1 MVAVCRAIGK
11 WSLIMKKRSIRI
23 LSGVMALAVFA
34 STNVFATTT
43 AEYDRQISDIK
54 AQQEANKVEA
64 EQLNATLDS
73 LRAKTADAEA
83 YQATLEKKIENYQQS
98 IDLAHERIDE
108 LNTNIGELEAEIKK
122 ADAEFAGTFEKLKK
136 RLKAL
141 YTSGGE
147 LTTLEI
153 LMDSTS
159 LYDFSMRSEAVK
171 SFTRHDKQLMEEIK
185 QYMLE
190 TQEQRDELAD
200 QKEELAEQKKELE
213 SKQAELEVLEDEN
226 QKLIDDLNIQSADAE
241 ALIAQNEQES
251 QDYLAQLDQL
261 IADRAAQAAREEEE
275 RRKAEEEARRNQENN
290 ANSGTP
296 AATPGTS
303 NNSGVLNTG
312 SLSFRWP
319 LAGYGYGNITQYY
332 GGMYSGTP
340 HKGLDIGVPYG
351 TPIYASESGQVLSA
365 EFHWSW
371 GNNVL
376 IWHNGT
382 YSTRYAHCS
391 SLAVS
396 AGQYVEKGQVIGYV
410 GSTGQSSGNHLHFE
424 VYQNG
429 TRVDP
434 LGFV

>member
-1 MVAVCRAIGK
+1 MNR
-11 WSLIMKKRSIRI
+11 RNIRI
-23 LSGVMALAVFA
+23 LSGVMALAIFA
-34 STNVFATTT
+34 SATNVFATTT
-43 AEYDRQISDIK
+43 AEYDEQISEIK
-54 AQQEANKVEA
+54 AQQEANEA
-64 EQLNATLDS
+64 EAAELNATLDA
-73 LRAKTADAEA
+73 LRAKTADAEE

-98 IDLAHERIDE
+98 IDLAREHIDE
-108 LNTNIGELEAEIKK
+108 LNGSIKELEGEIKK
-122 ADAEFAGTFEKLKK
+122 ADAEYASTLEKLKK

-153 LMDSTS
+153 LLDSTS
-159 LYDFSMRSEAVK
+159 LHDFSMRSEAVK
-171 SFTRHDKQLMEEIK
+171 SFTRHDKLLMEEIK
-185 QYMLE
+185 DYMLK
-190 TQEQRDELAD
+190 TQEQRDALSAHKTELAD
-200 QKEELAEQKKELE
+200 QKKALE
-213 SKQAELEVLEDEN
+213 SKQAELEELEAEN
-226 QKLIDDLNIQSADAE
+226 QKLIEELNIQSANAE
-241 ALIAQNEQES
+241 ALIAQNERES

-261 IADRAAQAAREEEE
+261 IADRAEQAAREEEE
-275 RRKAEEEARRNQENN
+275 RRKAEEEAQKNQGS
-290 ANSGTP
+290 SGGSEYVP
-296 AATPGTS
+296 
-303 NNSGVLNTG
+303 SGGG
-312 SLSFRWP
+312 SVDSGDLSFGWP
-319 LAGYGYGNITQYY
+319 LAGYGYGSITQYY

-365 EFHWSW
+365 EYHWSW

-410 GSTGQSSGNHLHFE
+410 GSTGQSSGPHLHFE

>member
-1 MVAVCRAIGK
+1 MNR
-11 WSLIMKKRSIRI
+11 RNIRI
-23 LSGVMALAVFA
+23 LSGVMALAIFA
-34 STNVFATTT
+34 SATNVFATTT
-43 AEYDRQISDIK
+43 AEYDEQISEIK
-54 AQQEANKVEA
+54 AQQEANEA
-64 EQLNATLDS
+64 EAAELNATLDA
-73 LRAKTADAEA
+73 LRAKTADAEE

-98 IDLAHERIDE
+98 IDLAREHIDE
-108 LNTNIGELEAEIKK
+108 LNGSIKELEGEIKK
-122 ADAEFAGTFEKLKK
+122 ADAEYASTLEKLKK

-153 LMDSTS
+153 LLDSTS
-159 LYDFSMRSEAVK
+159 LHDFSMRSEAVK
-171 SFTRHDKQLMEEIK
+171 SFTRHDKLLMEEIK
-185 QYMLE
+185 DYMLK
-190 TQEQRDELAD
+190 TQEQRDALSAQKTELAD
-200 QKEELAEQKKELE
+200 QKKALE
-213 SKQAELEVLEDEN
+213 SKQAELEELEAEN
-226 QKLIDDLNIQSADAE
+226 QKLIEELNIQSANAE
-241 ALIAQNEQES
+241 ALIAQNERES

-261 IADRAAQAAREEEE
+261 IADRAEQAAREEEE
-275 RRKAEEEARRNQENN
+275 RRKAEEEAQKNQGS
-290 ANSGTP
+290 SGGSEYVP
-296 AATPGTS
+296 
-303 NNSGVLNTG
+303 SGGG
-312 SLSFRWP
+312 SVDSGDLSFGWP
-319 LAGYGYGNITQYY
+319 LAGYGYGSITQYY

-365 EFHWSW
+365 EYHWSW

-410 GSTGQSSGNHLHFE
+410 GSTGQSSGPHLHFE

>member
-1 MVAVCRAIGK
+1 MRNK
-11 WSLIMKKRSIRI
+11 NIRI
-23 LSGVMALAVFA
+23 LSGVMAFAIFA
-34 STNVFATTT
+34 SATQVFATTT
-43 AEYDRQISDIK
+43 AEYDEQINEIK
-54 AQQEANKVEA
+54 AQQEANEA
-64 EQLNATLDS
+64 EAAELNAKLDD
-73 LRAKTADAEA
+73 LRAKTEDAEA
-83 YQATLEKKIENYQQS
+83 YQATLEAKIENYQQS
-98 IDLAHERIDE
+98 IDLAREHIDE
-108 LNTNIGELEAEIKK
+108 LNDNIKDLEAQIKK
-122 ADAEFAGTFEKLKK
+122 ADAEYANTMEKLKK

-153 LMDSTS
+153 LLDSTS
-159 LYDFSMRSEAVK
+159 LYDFSMRSETMK
-171 SFTRHDKQLMEEIK
+171 SLTRHDKQLMEEIK
-185 QYMLE
+185 EYMLQ
-190 TQEQRDELAD
+190 TQEQRDTLSEKKDELAD
-200 QKEELAEQKKELE
+200 QKKELE
-213 SKQAELEVLEDEN
+213 SKQAELEELEAEN
-226 QKLIDDLNIQSADAE
+226 QKLIEELHIQSADAE
-241 ALIAQNEQES
+241 ALIAQNEKES

-275 RRKAEEEARRNQENN
+275 RRKAEEEAQKNQGS
-290 ANSGTP
+290 SGGSSDYVP
-296 AATPGTS
+296 
-303 NNSGVLNTG
+303 SGGGSVDSG

-351 TPIYASESGQVLSA
+351 TPIYAAESGQVLSA
-365 EFHWSW
+365 EYHWSW

-391 SLAVS
+391 SLTVS
-396 AGQYVEKGQVIGYV
+396 AGQYVEKGQIIGYV
-410 GSTGQSSGNHLHFE
+410 GSTGQSSGPHLHFE

-429 TRVDP
+429 VRVDP

>member
-1 MVAVCRAIGK
+1 MNR
-11 WSLIMKKRSIRI
+11 RNIRI
-23 LSGVMALAVFA
+23 LSGVMALAIFA
-34 STNVFATTT
+34 SATNVFATTT
-43 AEYDRQISDIK
+43 AEYDEQISEIK
-54 AQQEANKVEA
+54 AQQEANEA
-64 EQLNATLDS
+64 EAAELNATLDA
-73 LRAKTADAEA
+73 LRAKTADAEE

-98 IDLAHERIDE
+98 IDLAREHIDE
-108 LNTNIGELEAEIKK
+108 LNGSIKELEGEIKK
-122 ADAEFAGTFEKLKK
+122 ADAEYASTLEKLKK

-153 LMDSTS
+153 LLDSTS

-171 SFTRHDKQLMEEIK
+171 SFTRHDKLLMEEIK
-185 QYMLE
+185 DYMLK
-190 TQEQRDELAD
+190 TQEQRDALSAQKTELAD
-200 QKEELAEQKKELE
+200 QKKALE
-213 SKQAELEVLEDEN
+213 SKQAELEELEAEN
-226 QKLIDDLNIQSADAE
+226 QKLIEELNIQSANAE
-241 ALIAQNEQES
+241 ALIAQNERES

-261 IADRAAQAAREEEE
+261 IADRAEQAAREEEE
-275 RRKAEEEARRNQENN
+275 RRKAEEEAQKNQGS
-290 ANSGTP
+290 SGGSEYVP
-296 AATPGTS
+296 
-303 NNSGVLNTG
+303 SGGG
-312 SLSFRWP
+312 SVDSGDLSFGWP
-319 LAGYGYGNITQYY
+319 LAGYGYGSITQYY

-340 HKGLDIGVPYG
+340 HKGLDIGVPYC

-365 EFHWSW
+365 EYHWSW

-410 GSTGQSSGNHLHFE
+410 GSTGQSSGPHLHFE

>member
-1 MVAVCRAIGK
+1 MNR
-11 WSLIMKKRSIRI
+11 RNIRI
-23 LSGVMALAVFA
+23 LSGVMALAIFA
-34 STNVFATTT
+34 SATNVFATTT
-43 AEYDRQISDIK
+43 AEYDEQISEIK
-54 AQQEANKVEA
+54 AQQEANEA
-64 EQLNATLDS
+64 EAAELNATLDA
-73 LRAKTADAEA
+73 LRAKTADAEE

-98 IDLAHERIDE
+98 IDLAREHIDE
-108 LNTNIGELEAEIKK
+108 LNGSIKELEGEIKK
-122 ADAEFAGTFEKLKK
+122 ADAEYASTLEKLKK

-153 LMDSTS
+153 LLDSTS

-171 SFTRHDKQLMEEIK
+171 SFTRHDKLLMEEIK
-185 QYMLE
+185 DYMLK
-190 TQEQRDELAD
+190 TQEQRDALSAQKTELAD
-200 QKEELAEQKKELE
+200 QKKALE
-213 SKQAELEVLEDEN
+213 SKQAELEELEAEN
-226 QKLIDDLNIQSADAE
+226 QKLIEELNIQSANAE
-241 ALIAQNEQES
+241 ALIAQNERES

-261 IADRAAQAAREEEE
+261 IADRAEQAAREEEE
-275 RRKAEEEARRNQENN
+275 RRKAEEEAQKNQGS
-290 ANSGTP
+290 SGGSEYVP
-296 AATPGTS
+296 
-303 NNSGVLNTG
+303 SGGG
-312 SLSFRWP
+312 SVDSGDLSFGWP
-319 LAGYGYGNITQYY
+319 LAGYGYGSITQYY

-365 EFHWSW
+365 EYHWSW

-410 GSTGQSSGNHLHFE
+410 GSTGQSSG
-424 VYQNG
+424 
-429 TRVDP
+429 P
-434 LGFV
+434 

>member
-1 MVAVCRAIGK
+1 MNR
-11 WSLIMKKRSIRI
+11 RNIRI
-23 LSGVMALAVFA
+23 LSGVMALAIFA
-34 STNVFATTT
+34 SATNVFATTT
-43 AEYDRQISDIK
+43 AEYDEQISEIK
-54 AQQEANKVEA
+54 AQQEANEA
-64 EQLNATLDS
+64 EAAELNATLGA
-73 LRAKTADAEA
+73 LRAKTADAEE
-83 YQATLEKKIENYQQS
+83 YQATLERKIENYQQS
-98 IDLAHERIDE
+98 IDLTREHIDE
-108 LNTNIGELEAEIKK
+108 LNGSIKELEGEIKK
-122 ADAEFAGTFEKLKK
+122 ADAEYASTLEKLKK

-153 LMDSTS
+153 LLDSTS

-171 SFTRHDKQLMEEIK
+171 SFTRHDKLLMEEIK
-185 QYMLE
+185 DYMLK
-190 TQEQRDELAD
+190 TQEQRDALSAQKTELAD
-200 QKEELAEQKKELE
+200 QKKALE
-213 SKQAELEVLEDEN
+213 SKQAELEALEAEN
-226 QKLIDDLNIQSADAE
+226 QKLIEDLNIQSANAE
-241 ALIAQNEQES
+241 ALIAQNERES

-261 IADRAAQAAREEEE
+261 IADRAEQAAREEEE
-275 RRKAEEEARRNQENN
+275 RRKAEEEAQKNQGS
-290 ANSGTP
+290 SGGSEYVP
-296 AATPGTS
+296 
-303 NNSGVLNTG
+303 SGGG
-312 SLSFRWP
+312 SVDSGDLSFGWP
-319 LAGYGYGNITQYY
+319 LAGYGYGSITQYY

-365 EFHWSW
+365 EYHWSW

-410 GSTGQSSGNHLHFE
+410 GSTGQSSGPHLHFE

>member
-1 MVAVCRAIGK
+1 MNR
-11 WSLIMKKRSIRI
+11 RNIRI
-23 LSGVMALAVFA
+23 LSGVMALAIFA
-34 STNVFATTT
+34 SATNVFATTT
-43 AEYDRQISDIK
+43 AEYDEQISEIK
-54 AQQEANKVEA
+54 AQQEANEA
-64 EQLNATLDS
+64 EAAELNATLDA
-73 LRAKTADAEA
+73 LRAKTADAEE

-98 IDLAHERIDE
+98 IDLAREHIDE
-108 LNTNIGELEAEIKK
+108 LNGSIKELEGEIKK
-122 ADAEFAGTFEKLKK
+122 ADAEYASTLEKLKK

-153 LMDSTS
+153 LLDSTS
-159 LYDFSMRSEAVK
+159 LHDFSMRSEAVK
-171 SFTRHDKQLMEEIK
+171 SFTRHDKLLMEEIK
-185 QYMLE
+185 DYMLK
-190 TQEQRDELAD
+190 TQEQRDALSAQKTELAD
-200 QKEELAEQKKELE
+200 QKKALE
-213 SKQAELEVLEDEN
+213 SKQAELEELEAEN
-226 QKLIDDLNIQSADAE
+226 QKLIEELNIQSANAE
-241 ALIAQNEQES
+241 ALIAQNERES

-261 IADRAAQAAREEEE
+261 IADRAEQAAREEEE
-275 RRKAEEEARRNQENN
+275 RRKAEEEALKNQGS
-290 ANSGTP
+290 SGGSEYVP
-296 AATPGTS
+296 
-303 NNSGVLNTG
+303 SGGG
-312 SLSFRWP
+312 SVDSGDLSFGWP
-319 LAGYGYGNITQYY
+319 LAGYGYGSITQYY

-365 EFHWSW
+365 EYHWSW

-410 GSTGQSSGNHLHFE
+410 GSTGQSSGPHLHFE

>member
-1 MVAVCRAIGK
+1 MNR
-11 WSLIMKKRSIRI
+11 RNIRI
-23 LSGVMALAVFA
+23 LSGVMALAIFA
-34 STNVFATTT
+34 SATNVFATTT
-43 AEYDRQISDIK
+43 AEYDEQISEIK
-54 AQQEANKVEA
+54 AQQEANEA
-64 EQLNATLDS
+64 EAAELNATLDA
-73 LRAKTADAEA
+73 LRAKTADAEE

-98 IDLAHERIDE
+98 IDLAREHIDE
-108 LNTNIGELEAEIKK
+108 LNGSIKELEGEIKK
-122 ADAEFAGTFEKLKK
+122 ADAEYASTLEKLKK

-153 LMDSTS
+153 LLDSTS

-171 SFTRHDKQLMEEIK
+171 SFTRHDKLLMEEIK
-185 QYMLE
+185 DYMLK
-190 TQEQRDELAD
+190 TQEQRDALSAQKTELAD
-200 QKEELAEQKKELE
+200 QKKALE
-213 SKQAELEVLEDEN
+213 SKQAELEELEAEN
-226 QKLIDDLNIQSADAE
+226 QKLIEELNIQSANAE
-241 ALIAQNEQES
+241 ALIAQNERES

-261 IADRAAQAAREEEE
+261 IADRAEQAAREEEE
-275 RRKAEEEARRNQENN
+275 RRKAEEEAQKNQGS
-290 ANSGTP
+290 SGGSEYVP
-296 AATPGTS
+296 
-303 NNSGVLNTG
+303 SGGG
-312 SLSFRWP
+312 SVDSGDLSFGWP
-319 LAGYGYGNITQYY
+319 LAGYGYGSITQYY

-365 EFHWSW
+365 EYHWSW

-410 GSTGQSSGNHLHFE
+410 GSTGQSSGPHLHFE

>member
-1 MVAVCRAIGK
+1 MNR
-11 WSLIMKKRSIRI
+11 RNIRI
-23 LSGVMALAVFA
+23 LSGVMALAIFA
-34 STNVFATTT
+34 SATNVFATTT
-43 AEYDRQISDIK
+43 AEYDEQISEIK
-54 AQQEANKVEA
+54 AQQEANEA
-64 EQLNATLDS
+64 EAAELNATLDA
-73 LRAKTADAEA
+73 LCAKTADAEE

-98 IDLAHERIDE
+98 IDLTREHIDE
-108 LNTNIGELEAEIKK
+108 LNGSIKELEGEIKK
-122 ADAEFAGTFEKLKK
+122 ADAEYASTLEKLKK

-153 LMDSTS
+153 LLDSTS

-171 SFTRHDKQLMEEIK
+171 SFTRHDKLLMEEIK
-185 QYMLE
+185 DYMLK
-190 TQEQRDELAD
+190 TQEQRDALSAQKTELAD
-200 QKEELAEQKKELE
+200 QKKALE
-213 SKQAELEVLEDEN
+213 SKQAELEELEAEN
-226 QKLIDDLNIQSADAE
+226 QKLIEELNIQSANAE
-241 ALIAQNEQES
+241 ALIAQNERES

-261 IADRAAQAAREEEE
+261 IADRAEQAAREEEE
-275 RRKAEEEARRNQENN
+275 RRKAEEEALKNQGS
-290 ANSGTP
+290 SGGSEYVP
-296 AATPGTS
+296 
-303 NNSGVLNTG
+303 SGGG
-312 SLSFRWP
+312 SVDSGDLSFGWP
-319 LAGYGYGNITQYY
+319 LAGYGYGSITQYY

-365 EFHWSW
+365 EYHWSW

-410 GSTGQSSGNHLHFE
+410 GSTGQSSGPHLHFE

>member
-1 MVAVCRAIGK
+1 MNR
-11 WSLIMKKRSIRI
+11 RNIRI
-23 LSGVMALAVFA
+23 LSGVMALAIFA
-34 STNVFATTT
+34 SATNVFATTT
-43 AEYDRQISDIK
+43 AEYDEQISEIK
-54 AQQEANKVEA
+54 AQQEANEA
-64 EQLNATLDS
+64 EAAELNATLDA
-73 LRAKTADAEA
+73 LRAKTADAEE

-98 IDLAHERIDE
+98 IDLAREHIDE
-108 LNTNIGELEAEIKK
+108 LNGSIKELEGEIKK
-122 ADAEFAGTFEKLKK
+122 ADAEYASTLEKLKK

-153 LMDSTS
+153 LLDSTS

-171 SFTRHDKQLMEEIK
+171 SFTRHDKLLMEEIK
-185 QYMLE
+185 DYMLK
-190 TQEQRDELAD
+190 TQEQRDALSAQKTELAD
-200 QKEELAEQKKELE
+200 QKKALE
-213 SKQAELEVLEDEN
+213 SKQAELEELESEN
-226 QKLIDDLNIQSADAE
+226 QKLIEELNIQSANAE
-241 ALIAQNEQES
+241 ALIAQNERES

-261 IADRAAQAAREEEE
+261 IADRAEQAAREEEE
-275 RRKAEEEARRNQENN
+275 RRKAEEEAQKNQGS
-290 ANSGTP
+290 SGGSEYVP
-296 AATPGTS
+296 
-303 NNSGVLNTG
+303 SGGG
-312 SLSFRWP
+312 SVDSGDLSFGWP
-319 LAGYGYGNITQYY
+319 LAGYGYGSITQYY

-365 EFHWSW
+365 EYHWSW

-396 AGQYVEKGQVIGYV
+396 AGQYVEKSQVIGYV
-410 GSTGQSSGNHLHFE
+410 GSTGQSSGPHLHFE

>member
-1 MVAVCRAIGK
+1 MNR
-11 WSLIMKKRSIRI
+11 RNIRI
-23 LSGVMALAVFA
+23 LSGVMALAIFA
-34 STNVFATTT
+34 SATNVFATTT
-43 AEYDRQISDIK
+43 AEYDEQISEIK
-54 AQQEANKVEA
+54 AQQEANEA
-64 EQLNATLDS
+64 EAAELNATLDA
-73 LRAKTADAEA
+73 LRAKTADAEE

-98 IDLAHERIDE
+98 IDLAREHIDE
-108 LNTNIGELEAEIKK
+108 LNGSIKELEGEIKK
-122 ADAEFAGTFEKLKK
+122 ADAEYASTLEKLKK

-153 LMDSTS
+153 LLDSTS

-171 SFTRHDKQLMEEIK
+171 SFTRHDKLLMEEIK
-185 QYMLE
+185 DYMLK
-190 TQEQRDELAD
+190 TQEQRDALSAQKTELAD
-200 QKEELAEQKKELE
+200 QKKALE
-213 SKQAELEVLEDEN
+213 SKQAELEELEAEN
-226 QKLIDDLNIQSADAE
+226 QKLIEELNIQSANAE
-241 ALIAQNEQES
+241 ALIAQNERES

-261 IADRAAQAAREEEE
+261 IADRAEQAAREEEE
-275 RRKAEEEARRNQENN
+275 RRKAEEEAQKNQGS
-290 ANSGTP
+290 SGGSEYVP
-296 AATPGTS
+296 
-303 NNSGVLNTG
+303 SGGG
-312 SLSFRWP
+312 SVDSGDLSFGWP
-319 LAGYGYGNITQYY
+319 LAVYGYGSITQYY

-365 EFHWSW
+365 EYHWSW

-410 GSTGQSSGNHLHFE
+410 GSTGQSSGPHLHFE

>member
-1 MVAVCRAIGK
+1 MNR
-11 WSLIMKKRSIRI
+11 RNIRI
-23 LSGVMALAVFA
+23 LSGVMALAIFA
-34 STNVFATTT
+34 SATNVFATTT
-43 AEYDRQISDIK
+43 AEYDEQISEIK
-54 AQQEANKVEA
+54 AQQEANEA
-64 EQLNATLDS
+64 EAAELNATLDA
-73 LRAKTADAEA
+73 LRAKTADAEE

-98 IDLAHERIDE
+98 IDLAREHIDE
-108 LNTNIGELEAEIKK
+108 LNGSIKELEGEIKK
-122 ADAEFAGTFEKLKK
+122 ADAEYASTLEKLKK

-153 LMDSTS
+153 LLDSTS
-159 LYDFSMRSEAVK
+159 LHDFSMRSEAVK
-171 SFTRHDKQLMEEIK
+171 SFTRHDKLLMEEIK
-185 QYMLE
+185 DYMLK
-190 TQEQRDELAD
+190 TQEQRDALSAQKTELAD
-200 QKEELAEQKKELE
+200 QKKALE
-213 SKQAELEVLEDEN
+213 SKQAELEELEAEN
-226 QKLIDDLNIQSADAE
+226 QKLIEELNIQSANAE
-241 ALIAQNEQES
+241 ALIAQNERES

-261 IADRAAQAAREEEE
+261 IADRAEQAAREEEE
-275 RRKAEEEARRNQENN
+275 RRKAEEEAQKNQGS
-290 ANSGTP
+290 SGGSEYVP
-296 AATPGTS
+296 
-303 NNSGVLNTG
+303 SGGG
-312 SLSFRWP
+312 SVDSGDLSFGWP
-319 LAGYGYGNITQYY
+319 LAGYGYGSITQYY

-365 EFHWSW
+365 EYHWSW

-382 YSTRYAHCS
+382 DSTRYAHCS

-410 GSTGQSSGNHLHFE
+410 GSTGQSSGPHLHFE

>member
-1 MVAVCRAIGK
+1 MNR
-11 WSLIMKKRSIRI
+11 RNIRI
-23 LSGVMALAVFA
+23 LSGVMALAIFA
-34 STNVFATTT
+34 SATNVFATTT
-43 AEYDRQISDIK
+43 AEYDEQISEIK
-54 AQQEANKVEA
+54 AQQEANEA
-64 EQLNATLDS
+64 EAAELNTTLDA
-73 LRAKTADAEA
+73 LRAKTADAEE

-98 IDLAHERIDE
+98 IDLAREHIDE
-108 LNTNIGELEAEIKK
+108 LNGSIKELEGEIKK
-122 ADAEFAGTFEKLKK
+122 ADAEYASTLEKLKK

-153 LMDSTS
+153 LLDSTS
-159 LYDFSMRSEAVK
+159 LHDFSMRSEAVK
-171 SFTRHDKQLMEEIK
+171 SFTRHDKLLMEEIK
-185 QYMLE
+185 DYMLK
-190 TQEQRDELAD
+190 TQEQRDALSAQKTELAD
-200 QKEELAEQKKELE
+200 QKKALE
-213 SKQAELEVLEDEN
+213 SKQAELEELEAEN
-226 QKLIDDLNIQSADAE
+226 QKLIEELNIQSANAE
-241 ALIAQNEQES
+241 ALIAQNERES

-261 IADRAAQAAREEEE
+261 IADRAEQAAREEEE
-275 RRKAEEEARRNQENN
+275 RRKAEEEAQKNQGS
-290 ANSGTP
+290 SGGSEYVP
-296 AATPGTS
+296 
-303 NNSGVLNTG
+303 SGGG
-312 SLSFRWP
+312 SVDSGDLSFGWP
-319 LAGYGYGNITQYY
+319 LAGYGYGSITQYY

-365 EFHWSW
+365 EYHWSW

-410 GSTGQSSGNHLHFE
+410 GSTGQSSGPHLHFE

>member
-1 MVAVCRAIGK
+1 MNR
-11 WSLIMKKRSIRI
+11 RNIRI
-23 LSGVMALAVFA
+23 LSGVMALAIFA
-34 STNVFATTT
+34 SATNVFATTT
-43 AEYDRQISDIK
+43 AEYDEQISEIK
-54 AQQEANKVEA
+54 AQQEANEA
-64 EQLNATLDS
+64 EAAELNATLDA
-73 LRAKTADAEA
+73 LRAKTADAEE

-98 IDLAHERIDE
+98 IDLAREHIDE
-108 LNTNIGELEAEIKK
+108 LNGSIKELEGEIKK
-122 ADAEFAGTFEKLKK
+122 ADAEYASTLEKLKK

-153 LMDSTS
+153 LLDSTS

-171 SFTRHDKQLMEEIK
+171 SFTRHDKLLMEEIK
-185 QYMLE
+185 DYMLK
-190 TQEQRDELAD
+190 TQEQRDALSAQKTELAD
-200 QKEELAEQKKELE
+200 QKKALE
-213 SKQAELEVLEDEN
+213 SKQAELEELEAEN
-226 QKLIDDLNIQSADAE
+226 QKLIEELNIQSANAE
-241 ALIAQNEQES
+241 ALIAQNERES

-261 IADRAAQAAREEEE
+261 IADRAEQAAREEEE
-275 RRKAEEEARRNQENN
+275 RRKAEEEAQKNQGS
-290 ANSGTP
+290 SGGSEYVP
-296 AATPGTS
+296 
-303 NNSGVLNTG
+303 SGGG
-312 SLSFRWP
+312 SVDSGDMSFGWP
-319 LAGYGYGNITQYY
+319 LAGYGYGSITQYY

-365 EFHWSW
+365 EYHWSW

-410 GSTGQSSGNHLHFE
+410 GSTGQSSGPHLHFE

>member
-1 MVAVCRAIGK
+1 
-11 WSLIMKKRSIRI
+11 
-23 LSGVMALAVFA
+23 MALAIFA
-34 STNVFATTT
+34 SATNVFATTT
-43 AEYDRQISDIK
+43 AEYDEQISEIK
-54 AQQEANKVEA
+54 AQQEANEA
-64 EQLNATLDS
+64 EAAELNATLDA
-73 LRAKTADAEA
+73 LRAKTADAEE

-98 IDLAHERIDE
+98 IDLAREHIDE
-108 LNTNIGELEAEIKK
+108 LNGSIKELEGEIKK
-122 ADAEFAGTFEKLKK
+122 ADAEYASTLEKLKK

-153 LMDSTS
+153 LLDSTS

-171 SFTRHDKQLMEEIK
+171 SFTRHDKLLMEEIK
-185 QYMLE
+185 DYMLK
-190 TQEQRDELAD
+190 TQEQRDALSAQKTELAD
-200 QKEELAEQKKELE
+200 QKKALE
-213 SKQAELEVLEDEN
+213 SKQAELEELEAEN
-226 QKLIDDLNIQSADAE
+226 QKLIEELNIQSANAE
-241 ALIAQNEQES
+241 ALIAQNERES

-261 IADRAAQAAREEEE
+261 IADRAEQAAREEEE
-275 RRKAEEEARRNQENN
+275 RRKAEEEAQKNQGS
-290 ANSGTP
+290 SGGSEYVP
-296 AATPGTS
+296 
-303 NNSGVLNTG
+303 SGGG
-312 SLSFRWP
+312 SVDSGDLSFGWP
-319 LAGYGYGNITQYY
+319 LAGYGYGSITQYY

-365 EFHWSW
+365 EYHWSW

-410 GSTGQSSGNHLHFE
+410 GSTGQSSGPHLHFE

>member
-1 MVAVCRAIGK
+1 MNR
-11 WSLIMKKRSIRI
+11 RNIRI
-23 LSGVMALAVFA
+23 LSGVMALAIFA
-34 STNVFATTT
+34 SATNVFATTT
-43 AEYDRQISDIK
+43 AEYDEQISEIK
-54 AQQEANKVEA
+54 AQQEANEA
-64 EQLNATLDS
+64 EAAELNATLDA
-73 LRAKTADAEA
+73 LRAKTADAEE

-98 IDLAHERIDE
+98 IDLAREHIDE
-108 LNTNIGELEAEIKK
+108 LNGSIKELEGEIKK
-122 ADAEFAGTFEKLKK
+122 ADAEYASTLEKLKK

-153 LMDSTS
+153 LLDSTS

-171 SFTRHDKQLMEEIK
+171 SFTRHDKLLMEEIK
-185 QYMLE
+185 DYMLK
-190 TQEQRDELAD
+190 TQEQRDALSAQKTELAD
-200 QKEELAEQKKELE
+200 QKKALE
-213 SKQAELEVLEDEN
+213 SKQAELEELEAEN
-226 QKLIDDLNIQSADAE
+226 QKLIEELNIQSANAE
-241 ALIAQNEQES
+241 ALIAQNERES

-261 IADRAAQAAREEEE
+261 IADRAEQAAREEEE
-275 RRKAEEEARRNQENN
+275 RRKAEEEAQKNQGS
-290 ANSGTP
+290 SGGSEYVP
-296 AATPGTS
+296 
-303 NNSGVLNTG
+303 SGGG
-312 SLSFRWP
+312 SVDSGDLSFGWP
-319 LAGYGYGNITQYY
+319 LAGYGYGSITQYY
-332 GGMYSGTP
+332 GGMYRGTP

-365 EFHWSW
+365 EYHWSW

-410 GSTGQSSGNHLHFE
+410 GSTGQSSGPHLHFE

>member
-1 MVAVCRAIGK
+1 MNR
-11 WSLIMKKRSIRI
+11 RNIRI
-23 LSGVMALAVFA
+23 LSGVMALAIFA
-34 STNVFATTT
+34 SATNVFATTT
-43 AEYDRQISDIK
+43 AEYDEQISEIK
-54 AQQEANKVEA
+54 AQQEANEA
-64 EQLNATLDS
+64 EAAELNATLDA
-73 LRAKTADAEA
+73 LRAKTADAEE

-98 IDLAHERIDE
+98 IDLAREHIDE
-108 LNTNIGELEAEIKK
+108 LNGSIKELEGEIKK
-122 ADAEFAGTFEKLKK
+122 ADAEYASTLEKLKK

-153 LMDSTS
+153 LLDSTS

-171 SFTRHDKQLMEEIK
+171 SFTRHDKLLMEEIK
-185 QYMLE
+185 DYMLK
-190 TQEQRDELAD
+190 TQEQRDALSAQKTELAD
-200 QKEELAEQKKELE
+200 QKKALE
-213 SKQAELEVLEDEN
+213 SKQAELEELEAEN
-226 QKLIDDLNIQSADAE
+226 QKLIEELNIQSANAE
-241 ALIAQNEQES
+241 ALIAQNERES

-261 IADRAAQAAREEEE
+261 IADRAEQAAREEEE
-275 RRKAEEEARRNQENN
+275 RRKAEEEAQKNQGS
-290 ANSGTP
+290 SGGSEYVP
-296 AATPGTS
+296 
-303 NNSGVLNTG
+303 SGGG
-312 SLSFRWP
+312 SVDSGDLSFGWP
-319 LAGYGYGNITQYY
+319 LAGYGYGSITQYY

-365 EFHWSW
+365 EYHWSW

-410 GSTGQSSGNHLHFE
+410 GSTGQYSGPHLHFE

>member
-1 MVAVCRAIGK
+1 MNR
-11 WSLIMKKRSIRI
+11 RNIRI
-23 LSGVMALAVFA
+23 LSGVMALAIFA
-34 STNVFATTT
+34 SATNVFATTT
-43 AEYDRQISDIK
+43 AEYDEQISEIK
-54 AQQEANKVEA
+54 AQQEANEA
-64 EQLNATLDS
+64 EAAELNATLDA
-73 LRAKTADAEA
+73 LRAKTADAEE

-98 IDLAHERIDE
+98 IDLAREHIDE
-108 LNTNIGELEAEIKK
+108 LNGSIKELEGEIKK
-122 ADAEFAGTFEKLKK
+122 ADAEYASTLEKLKK

-153 LMDSTS
+153 LLDSTS

-171 SFTRHDKQLMEEIK
+171 SFTRHDKLLMEEIK
-185 QYMLE
+185 DYMLK
-190 TQEQRDELAD
+190 TQEQRDALSAQKTELAD
-200 QKEELAEQKKELE
+200 QKKALE
-213 SKQAELEVLEDEN
+213 SKQAELEELEAEN
-226 QKLIDDLNIQSADAE
+226 QKLIEELNIQSANAE
-241 ALIAQNEQES
+241 ALIAQNERES

-261 IADRAAQAAREEEE
+261 IADRAEQAAREEEE
-275 RRKAEEEARRNQENN
+275 RRKAEEEAQKNQG
-290 ANSGTP
+290 NSGGSEYVP
-296 AATPGTS
+296 
-303 NNSGVLNTG
+303 SGGG
-312 SLSFRWP
+312 SVDSGDLSFGWP
-319 LAGYGYGNITQYY
+319 LAGYGYGSITQYY

-365 EFHWSW
+365 EYHWSW

-410 GSTGQSSGNHLHFE
+410 GSTGQSSGPHLHFE

>member
-1 MVAVCRAIGK
+1 MNR
-11 WSLIMKKRSIRI
+11 RNIRI
-23 LSGVMALAVFA
+23 LSGVMALAIFA
-34 STNVFATTT
+34 SATNVFATTT
-43 AEYDRQISDIK
+43 AEYDEQISEIK
-54 AQQEANKVEA
+54 AQQEANEA
-64 EQLNATLDS
+64 EAAELNATLDA
-73 LRAKTADAEA
+73 LRAKTADAEE

-98 IDLAHERIDE
+98 IDLAREHIDE
-108 LNTNIGELEAEIKK
+108 LNGSIKELEGEIKK
-122 ADAEFAGTFEKLKK
+122 ADAEYASTLEKLKK

-153 LMDSTS
+153 LLDSTS

-171 SFTRHDKQLMEEIK
+171 SFTRHDKLLMEEIK
-185 QYMLE
+185 DYMLK
-190 TQEQRDELAD
+190 TQEQRDALSAQKTELAD
-200 QKEELAEQKKELE
+200 QKKALE
-213 SKQAELEVLEDEN
+213 SKQAELEELEAEN
-226 QKLIDDLNIQSADAE
+226 QKLIEELNIQSANAE
-241 ALIAQNEQES
+241 ALIAQNERES

-261 IADRAAQAAREEEE
+261 IADRAEQAAREEEE
-275 RRKAEEEARRNQENN
+275 RRKAEEEAQKNQGS
-290 ANSGTP
+290 SGGSEYVP
-296 AATPGTS
+296 
-303 NNSGVLNTG
+303 SGGG
-312 SLSFRWP
+312 SVDSGDLSFGWP
-319 LAGYGYGNITQYY
+319 LAGYGYGSITQYY

-365 EFHWSW
+365 EYHWSW

-410 GSTGQSSGNHLHFE
+410 GSTGQSSGPHLYFE

>member
-1 MVAVCRAIGK
+1 MNR
-11 WSLIMKKRSIRI
+11 RNIRI
-23 LSGVMALAVFA
+23 LSGVMALAIFA
-34 STNVFATTT
+34 SATNVFATTT
-43 AEYDRQISDIK
+43 AEYDEQISEIK
-54 AQQEANKVEA
+54 AQQEANEA
-64 EQLNATLDS
+64 EAAELNATLDA
-73 LRAKTADAEA
+73 LRAKTADAEE

-98 IDLAHERIDE
+98 IDLAREHIDE
-108 LNTNIGELEAEIKK
+108 LNGSIKELEGEIKK
-122 ADAEFAGTFEKLKK
+122 ADAEYASTLEKLKK

-153 LMDSTS
+153 LLDSTS

-171 SFTRHDKQLMEEIK
+171 SFTRHDKLLMEEIK
-185 QYMLE
+185 DYMLK
-190 TQEQRDELAD
+190 TQEQRDALSAQKTELAD
-200 QKEELAEQKKELE
+200 QKKALE
-213 SKQAELEVLEDEN
+213 SKQAELEELEAEN
-226 QKLIDDLNIQSADAE
+226 QKLIEELNIQSANAE
-241 ALIAQNEQES
+241 ALIAQNERES

-261 IADRAAQAAREEEE
+261 IADRAEQAAREEEE
-275 RRKAEEEARRNQENN
+275 RRKAEEEAQKNQG
-290 ANSGTP
+290 NSGGSEYVP
-296 AATPGTS
+296 
-303 NNSGVLNTG
+303 SGGG
-312 SLSFRWP
+312 SVDSGDLSFGWP
-319 LAGYGYGNITQYY
+319 LAGYGYGSITQYY

-365 EFHWSW
+365 EYHWSW

-396 AGQYVEKGQVIGYV
+396 AGQYVEKGQVISYV
-410 GSTGQSSGNHLHFE
+410 GSTGQSSGPHLHFE